1 MLIALQL
8 RYKNEVNYCNKTIKI
23 QKDLGV
29 TFNIRDCA
37 YKLGGTILKSQWWR
51 TMGTLKDLH
60 SAFG

>member
-8 RYKNEVNYCNKTIKI
+8 RYENEVNYCNKTIKI

-37 YKLGGTILKSQWWR
+37 YKLGGTILKSQ
-51 TMGTLKDLH
+51 
-60 SAFG
+60 